1 MNEKR
6 NPGREIF
13 LAQLVLMKECGKKVE
28 FLEDSEVE
36 KLKPAIHEFSVPE
49 ELAGAFFAYHMEFLS
64 HPGGCTSINGAFFDD
79 EDVKRGV
86 WSKFYHFYRPMVDM
100 IEGRYP
106 QLQFSVCIDP
116 SYDDT
121 TSIIVIAENRHGR
134 DIIPVPVAV
143 LNESWKAWRLPFDSP
158 GDPESVYAELEH
170 IYSRMAARIQ
180 GARIRSQLTN
190 YDDQGSGGLKNEE
203 GL

>member
-100 IEGRYP
+100 IEAKYP
-106 QLQFSVCIDP
+106 RLQFSVCIDP

-121 TSIIVIAENRHGR
+121 TSIIVIAENRHR
-134 DIIPVPVAV
+134 CDMIPVPVAV

-158 GDPESVYAELEH
+158 GDPESVYAELEQ
-170 IYSRMAARIQ
+170 IYSGMDARMQRAT
-180 GARIRSQLTN
+180 IRS
-190 YDDQGSGGLKNEE
+190 YMSKP
-203 GL
+203 